1 MFVSD
6 RPPIVFAGLIGKTAR
21 RAFTST
27 LTVNT
32 ANGSFAFLNDQPA
45 FFLARYSKGPE
56 DVCIEHS
63 SAIAS
68 VKAFDDTV
76 LSRMSRL
83 DIDDVY
89 VITLAPLLEHL

>member
-1 MFVSD
+1 MRSALV
-6 RPPIVFAGLIGKTAR
+6 IVRHPCLSQIPHI
-21 RAFTST
+21 
-27 LTVNT
+27 L
-32 ANGSFAFLNDQPA
+32 Q
-45 FFLARYSKGPE
+45 GPE

-89 VITLAPLLEHL
+89 VITLASLLEHL